1 MTLHRTA
8 SLSTASAP
16 VAKWHLPS
24 SSTVLL
30 VPFADICVNIES
42 QLPEA
47 GAMPAQNHQIHPR
60 NRAPSRA
67 STASMHST
75 ATQQTLEQ
83 SFAAHHNS
91 FPDQWGPNGHG
102 HGHGPRDMSMQGH
115 QMPPEEIL
123 MRPGSQMHPGQ
134 SFAMDSS
141 MQSSMGHHP
150 MPYPQHAAL
159 QHPGLSADSFGAS
172 ASFTEDSQMID
183 REDNED
189 GDSLAGAV
197 ANPKPSSNKTS
208 ANNELEMRQLFKAN
222 KHRTLQEVA
231 TELHGNERGP
241 NSERTRQV
249 FAMLW
254 ISQVCSTGKG
264 SVPRGRVYANYA
276 SRCATE
282 RTTVLNPASFGK
294 LVRVLF
300 PGLRTRRLGVRGESK
315 YHYVNFT
322 LTEEG
327 PENAESAQ
335 AALPFPDPGSFSQ
348 SVHYSKSQSPALNA
362 SKTVLPSPEL
372 AQQSDAAVTSRSGS
386 SRAHSFYNSPDF
398 SSIDQ
403 VQSTTAKTMM
413 RLSFTPPGED
423 ALSDAL
429 VLPRIEPYLPNKS
442 DSDSAMSLKA
452 LYRSHCTSLVECI
465 RYCREKTFFHL
476 YTSFQGTLTLPVQKL
491 FSDPGVAVWIEQCDF
506 ILYQRMMH
514 IISNLTLQVVP
525 KPVLDTLRNISERL
539 VLHIRESFQG
549 QPRHVVQA
557 KEAPA
562 AIFAALI
569 DRALRVN
576 LTAHAAANM
585 LSNPANRD
593 QMYIDWITMVRI
605 RKVAEV
611 VPTRGMDDLVLL
623 LLGEIRDLLNPQD
636 VPWDIECQTLYGDV
650 ATRNGR
656 ASQSDNS
663 VGDNGQNTLDR
674 WVHFLQTLQSRFP
687 YATAEDIVW
696 CVQRV
701 GTAVM
706 RDITIAQGKSFGS
719 WWVTKCWVDEMI
731 SFLAEQ
737 GGFMKLTS
745 SAAQEASPH
754 RSSLPAQLPSRQS
767 SQAVNRSEGYDSV
780 PKAPPPQA
788 NRAPFPPRVEAH
800 ARDSLSLSVNP
811 DDSGIGMRTPEEE
824 LPMDKYDF
832 PPNQGHELQNLNL
845 ESEFVQ

>member
-1 MTLHRTA
+1 
-8 SLSTASAP
+8 
-16 VAKWHLPS
+16 
-24 SSTVLL
+24 
-30 VPFADICVNIES
+30 
-42 QLPEA
+42 
-47 GAMPAQNHQIHPR
+47 MPAHNHQIHPR

-75 ATQQTLEQ
+75 ATQQNLDQ
-83 SFAAHHNS
+83 SFAVSHHNS
-91 FPDQWGPNGHG
+91 FPEQWPTNPHPHG
-102 HGHGPRDMSMQGH
+102 HGHVQQHRDMAMSAH
-115 QMPPEEIL
+115 QMPADDIML
-123 MRPGSQMHPGQ
+123 RSGSQMHPAQ

-141 MQSSMGHHP
+141 MQSAVGHP
-150 MPYPQHAAL
+150 MAYPQHAVL
-159 QHPGLSADSFGAS
+159 QHHGLPADSFGAS
-172 ASFTEDSQMID
+172 ASFTEDSQMMERGD
-183 REDNED
+183 DED
-189 GDSLAGAV
+189 GDSLAGAL
-197 ANPKPSSNKTS
+197 ANPKPSNKTS
-208 ANNELEMRQLFKAN
+208 ANNEHEMRQLFRAN
-222 KHRTLQEVA
+222 KHRSLQEVA

-254 ISQVCSTGKG
+254 INQVCSTGKG

-322 LTEEG
+322 LADEG
-327 PENAESAQ
+327 PENPESVPT
-335 AALPFPDPGSFSQ
+335 ALAFPDAASFSQ
-348 SVHYSKSQSPALNA
+348 SAHFSKSQSPAMNA
-362 SKTVLPSPEL
+362 PKAVLPSPEL
-372 AQQSDAAVTSRSGS
+372 PLQPDATPASRSGDN
-386 SRAHSFYNSPDF
+386 RAHSFYNLPDVA
-398 SSIDQ
+398 SIDQ
-403 VQSTTAKTMM
+403 VQSTAAKTILRM
-413 RLSFTPPGED
+413 SFTPPSED

-429 VLPRIEPYLPNKS
+429 ILPKIEPYLPDNT
-442 DSDSAMSLKA
+442 DPDAAMSLTA

-476 YTSFQGTLTLPVQKL
+476 YTSFQGTLTMPVQKL
-491 FSDPGVAVWIEQCDF
+491 FSNLNVALWIEQCDF
-506 ILYQRMMH
+506 VLYQRMMH

-549 QPRHVVQA
+549 QPRHVIQA

-562 AIFAALI
+562 SIFAALI

-585 LSNPANRD
+585 LANPANRD

-623 LLGEIRDLLNPQD
+623 LLGEIRDLLDPKN

-650 ATRNGR
+650 ATRSGR
-656 ASQSDNS
+656 VSQTDDLGVDS
-663 VGDNGQNTLDR
+663 GANTLDR
-674 WVHFLQTLQSRFP
+674 WVGFLQGLHTRFP
-687 YATAEDIVW
+687 YATAEDVVS

-706 RDITIAQGKSFGS
+706 RDLTIAQGKSFGS

-731 SFLAEQ
+731 AFLAEQ

-745 SAAQEASPH
+745 SSPRTVSPQSASI
-754 RSSLPAQLPSRQS
+754 PAQIPSRQN
-767 SQAVNRSEGYDSV
+767 SQAIHRSPEYGSL
-780 PKAPPPQA
+780 PKPHAPQA
-788 NRAPFPPRVEAH
+788 NRAPFPIQVDTH
-800 ARDSLSLSVNP
+800 TRDSLGLPINP
-811 DDSGIGMRTPEEE
+811 DDSGIGMRTPEED
-824 LPMDKYDF
+824 LPMDKF
-832 PPNQGHELQNLNL
+832 ELPQNHGHDMQSFNL
-845 ESEFVQ
+845 EPDYVQ